1 MNVNAFLAAYGVRIL
16 SAALYVLLAPLF
28 GGLLAGVDRR
38 ITARMQGRKGPPLLQ
53 PFYDVAKLF
62 EKRRVSVNKLQNFFV
77 VLFLVFLVFTGA
89 LFFAGGDL
97 LLFIFAFTLA
107 ALFFI
112 SAAYAANS
120 PYSAIG
126 AERELLQMMAYEPMV
141 LLTAVGFYMATGSFQ
156 VGDILFAKGPA
167 VASIP
172 ALFLGFCY
180 VLTFK
185 FRKSPFDLSTSHH
198 GHQEI
203 VKGIT
208 TEFSGSSLALIEI
221 AHWYEATFL
230 IAFVALFFV
239 WGGNPWSVLLG
250 LGVALVVYFLEILID
265 NTFARVKWQ
274 LAIQSAW
281 IVAGTTGF
289 LNLLVLT
296 LVQGGAGWLS

>member
-1 MNVNAFLAAYGVRIL
+1 MIHFDASVWIRLAC
-16 SAALYVLLAPLF
+16 SALYVLLAPFF

-38 ITARMQGRKGPPLLQ
+38 ITARMQGRQGPPVLQ
-53 PFYDVAKLF
+53 PFYDVLKLF
-62 EKRRVSVNKLQNFFV
+62 EKRRVSVNKLQNFFI
-77 VLFLVFLVFTGA
+77 VLFFVFLVFTGA

-112 SAAYAANS
+112 LAAYAANS
-120 PYSAIG
+120 PYSSIG

-141 LLTAVGFYMATGSFQ
+141 LLTAVGFYMATGSFKVADIV
-156 VGDILFAKGPA
+156 VGDAPA
-167 VASIP
+167 VLLIP
-172 ALFLGFCY
+172 ALFVGFCY

-230 IAFVALFFV
+230 IGFLALFFV
-239 WGGNPWSVLLG
+239 WSNPLSILLG
-250 LGVALVVYFLEILID
+250 LAAALLVYFLEILVD

-281 IVAGTTGF
+281 IVASVLGF
-289 LNLLVLT
+289 LNLLALT
-296 LVQGGAGWLS
+296 LMNRG